1 MFKRLSVLFIICGF
15 CLSVTACGPSEE
27 KVAQAQQKYAQLTA
41 INNQVVEAHNNVTD
55 NSLDEELIKLREQV
69 REVETYNLNEMKD
82 EEIDMLIQIM
92 DSLIASYEKFHVTL
106 NNIKAEEEAAVL
118 VPIPVTVVNETGF
131 AISSV
136 KLHEKGDYS
145 NQVNVL
151 DGFTSLE
158 QGQTMTG
165 LMVQRDVDETP
176 WILELVNAEGVKYEL
191 TLPVAEYTE
200 EGVTLHLTYDAAEE
214 KVTINGEGV

>member
-1 MFKRLSVLFIICGF
+1 MFKRLRCIFMISGL
-15 CLSVTACGPSEE
+15 CLSVAACGPSAE
-27 KVAQAQQKYAQLTA
+27 KVEQARQKYAELTEM
-41 INNQVVEAHNNVTD
+41 NNRVVEVHNNVSD

-69 REVETYNLNEMKD
+69 REIEAYNLNEMKD

-92 DSLIASYEKFHVTL
+92 DSMIASYEKFHVTL
-106 NNIKAEEEAAVL
+106 NNIKEEEEAAVL

-136 KLHEKGDYS
+136 KLYEKGDYS

-151 DGFTSLE
+151 EDLTPLV

-214 KVTINGEGV
+214 KVTIHGEGV